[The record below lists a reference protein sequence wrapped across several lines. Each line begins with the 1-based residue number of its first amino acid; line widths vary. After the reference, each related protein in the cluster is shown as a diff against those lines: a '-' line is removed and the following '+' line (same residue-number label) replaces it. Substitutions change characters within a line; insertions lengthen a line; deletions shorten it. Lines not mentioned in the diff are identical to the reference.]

1 MGLRDARGHQVSSF
15 SANQKHRRPE
25 NGAEQLNAR
34 KRGNRALFNCC
45 SWLQPTSGC
54 LEKQHTH
61 ITGTNLTGENKETTG
76 VKLGVAS
83 RRRMQG
89 WVPTPCQRVGS
100 IILEY

>member
-1 MGLRDARGHQVSSF
+1 LVT
-15 SANQKHRRPE
+15 ANFRLLGKT
-25 NGAEQLNAR
+25 A
-34 KRGNRALFNCC
+34 
-45 SWLQPTSGC
+45 
-54 LEKQHTH
+54 HTH

-89 WVPTPCQRVGS
+89 WVPTPYQRVGS